1 MYDKTIGY
9 ALCGSFCTYTKAMA
23 ALKRLTEIY
32 RRVIPIFS
40 QASWETD
47 SRFGTAEEHIRRAEE
62 LCGAPALHT
71 IAEVEPIGPKKLFGR
86 PGNRAVH
93 RQHLGKTSP
102 RHCRRPRYHGGKKPL
117 KKRKTAASGR
127 IYQRWARRSSGKHR
141 QTVGPKAH
149 LLCSLRAGR
158 SHPEAHKSGG
168 KFRPVARRPG
178 CRAQRASASA
188 RSGLGTGMPVITHG
202 TQSQRRA
209 MDHSPIARLTLC
221 RPVV

>member
-23 ALKRLTEIY
+23 ALKTSDRNLPSRHSHFLPGQLGDGLPFRYSGRAHPPGRGTL
-32 RRVIPIFS
+32 RRPRSAHHRRGRTHRS
-40 QASWETD
+40 QEA
-47 SRFGTAEEHIRRAEE
+47 
-62 LCGAPALHT
+62 
-71 IAEVEPIGPKKLFGR
+71 FGR